1 MIQEH
6 RDERPLAESS
16 PLSAYSPLGR
26 SMMKDQDLQEIE
38 AVILEMETLEH
49 NIVQKKEEMKFI
61 DGVIAEKQR
70 QCEQLKQQHDERI
83 RALQR
88 EARKVR
94 NKRDKRGDMPGRS
107 PSRSSEA
114 YDGAQRRA
122 AARSHSPAARSPT
135 PVAKEPAVNPLE
147 ALDLPQLERALG
159 AEEQMVL
166 LAPLA
171 DGASSDGQDA
181 AVTQIKLT
189 LEARLK
195 AVQQL
200 NSRLA
205 GRLQRIARLGSAP
218 PPHER
223 EALFG
228 DLDSLKDEVRV
239 FIDVDNLES

>member
-6 RDERPLAESS
+6 RDERQLADSS
-16 PLSAYSPLGR
+16 SLSPYSPLGR

-38 AVILEMETLEH
+38 AVILEMETLER

-94 NKRDKRGDMPGRS
+94 NKRDRRGDMPGRS

-114 YDGAQRRA
+114 FDGVQQRA
-122 AARSHSPAARSPT
+122 SGRSHSPAARSTPT
-135 PVAKEPAVNPLE
+135 ARDAVVNPME

-159 AEEQMVL
+159 AEERRRL
-166 LAPLA
+166 LAPLI
-171 DGASSDGQDA
+171 DGTSSDGQDA
-181 AVTQIKLT
+181 AVVQIRLT

-239 FIDVDNLES
+239 FIDVDNLQS